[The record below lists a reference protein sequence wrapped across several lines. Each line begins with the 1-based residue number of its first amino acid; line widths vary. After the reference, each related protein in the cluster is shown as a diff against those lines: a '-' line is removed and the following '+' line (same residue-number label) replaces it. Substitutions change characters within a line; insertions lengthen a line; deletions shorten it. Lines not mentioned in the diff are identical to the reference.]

1 MEALADIIRGIPI
14 FSSLSREDIAK
25 VLGKMEEFSFGAA
38 QTIFV
43 QGDKGHAFYLIKDRP
58 VQVLLES
65 ASGRSEPIAVLGPQ
79 NWFGEMAL
87 LSGEPRSAT
96 IVTVKETTLWK
107 LSREA
112 WDELIE
118 KHPSWLLQFCAML
131 SKRLSRADQQY
142 SAGRDAFNSLAEE
155 FYASISPAQQEFFR
169 RASLLNEINTRNA
182 DDILDT
188 TGATLWLTDID
199 KQQSP
204 LFRHLGGESYQ
215 LHDFFKDFLQE
226 KLLEVEG
233 KEGKPQ
239 LHRQIAARYETL
251 GAWHH
256 AVQQYMP

>member
-1 MEALADIIRGIPI
+1 MAALADIIRGIPI

-25 VLGKMEEFSFGAA
+25 VLGKMEEISFGAA

-43 QGDKGHAFYLIKDRP
+43 QGDKGDAFYLIKDGT

-65 ASGRSEPIAVLGPQ
+65 PSGRSEPIAVLGPQ

-118 KHPSWLLQFCAML
+118 KHPSWLLQFCATL

-142 SAGRDAFNSLAEE
+142 KSGRDAFNSLAEE
-155 FYASISPAQQEFFR
+155 FYSTRSPAQQAFYR
-169 RASLLNEINTRNA
+169 RASLLSAIDVRTA
-182 DDILDT
+182 DQLQDGRREVSPAGDAADEEVDDDPPFPQRGLQF
-188 TGATLWLTDID
+188 TGHGSSLLPRCAVIADAAAAESD
-199 KQQSP
+199 QGREAQQERRADAP
-204 LFRHLGGESYQ
+204 H
-215 LHDFFKDFLQE
+215 
-226 KLLEVEG
+226 
-233 KEGKPQ
+233 
-239 LHRQIAARYETL
+239 
-251 GAWHH
+251 
-256 AVQQYMP
+256 